1 MNGPFIYTSTFNLV
15 ELKLKLLSNSNPHSR
30 ILTRIFVEVFQNK
43 ERFWINWSGK
53 VSQYSMKK
61 YAKALPNNLKNN
73 RQNLSKLGISR
84 EINEFFPSIFNN
96 NFNGRLE
103 KSK

>member
-30 ILTRIFVEVFQNK
+30 IFNSNLFVEVSQNK

-53 VSQYSMKK
+53 ASQYSMKK
-61 YAKALPNNLKNN
+61 YAKALPNNL
-73 RQNLSKLGISR
+73 
-84 EINEFFPSIFNN
+84 
-96 NFNGRLE
+96 
-103 KSK
+103 